1 MIINKNEKTY
11 RLRSN
16 QMMGSLKMDE
26 MNIKSIC
33 SLGLVLIEVYSVV
46 DFYVNHIYNDLIHF
60 KFNFNYIHIYFIFKI
75 NKSINH

>member
-1 MIINKNEKTY
+1 MTINRNEKTY

-16 QMMGSLKMDE
+16 EMMGSLKMDE

-33 SLGLVLIEVYSVV
+33 SLDLVLIEVYSVV
-46 DFYVNHIYNDLIHF
+46 NFYANHFYNDLIDF
-60 KFNFNYIHIYFIFKI
+60 KFNFNYIDIYFIFKI